1 MDTVRLNTVG
11 LYIHIPFC
19 KMKCHYCDFP
29 SYSGKESLM
38 IDYAKA
44 LSEEI
49 KISCQDKIISTI
61 FIGGGTPT
69 YLCIDGWK
77 IIEKALKGINRIK
90 EGFEFT
96 IEGNP
101 KTFNEEQLKIFKA
114 MGVNRISMGLQAVQQ
129 CHLASLGRIHS
140 LEDFK
145 HSYEMLRNFGFRNI
159 NVDLMFGLPNQS
171 LAQWKEAL
179 SQVVELKPEHISC
192 YSLIIEEG
200 TKFYN
205 LYEKDKLILPNEDV
219 ERDMYAEAINF
230 LEVKGYHQYEISNFA
245 KDGLECR
252 HNKIYWNLDNYIGCG
267 SSSHSYVDGIRY
279 RNEEKIETYIMSM
292 ENKSSAVVESNEN
305 SLKDDME
312 EFMFLGLR
320 KIEGISIEKF
330 KIRFNTSI
338 FEKYNDVIDKY
349 VKLNLLNL
357 KDDRLYLTKRG
368 IELSN
373 QVMSDFIL

>member
-77 IIEKALKGINRIK
+77 IIEKTLRGINRIK

-129 CHLASLGRIHS
+129 CHLTSLGRIHS

-145 HSYEMLRNFGFRNI
+145 HSYEMLRNFGFNNI

-171 LAQWKEAL
+171 LAQWKETL

-320 KIEGISIEKF
+320 KIEGISIEEF

-349 VKLNLLNL
+349 IKLNLLNL

>member
-1 MDTVRLNTVG
+1 MDTVGLNTVG

-49 KISCQDKIISTI
+49 KVSCQDKIISTI

-77 IIEKALKGINRIK
+77 IIEKALRELNRIE

-129 CHLASLGRIHS
+129 CHLTSLGRIHS

-145 HSYEMLRNFGFRNI
+145 HSYEMLRNFGFNNI
-159 NVDLMFGLPNQS
+159 NVDLMFGLPDQS
-171 LAQWKEAL
+171 LAQWKETL

-205 LYEKDKLILPNEDV
+205 LYEKDKLILPDEDV

-230 LEVKGYHQYEISNFA
+230 LEMKGYHQYEISNFA

-252 HNKIYWNLDNYIGCG
+252 HNKIYWNLEKYIGCG
-267 SSSHSYVDGIRY
+267 SSSHSYVNGIRY

-305 SLKDDME
+305 SLKDDIE

-320 KIEGISIEKF
+320 KIEGISIEEF
-330 KIRFNTSI
+330 KRRFNISI
-338 FEKYNDVIDKY
+338 FEKYKEVIDKY
-349 VKLNLLNL
+349 VKLDLLNL
-357 KDDRLYLTKRG
+357 KGDRLYLTKRG

-373 QVMSDFIL
+373 QVMADLIL

>member
-1 MDTVRLNTVG
+1 MDTVG

-29 SYSGKESLM
+29 SYSGKEGLM

-49 KISCQDKIISTI
+49 EVSCQDKIISTI

-69 YLCIDGWK
+69 YLCIEGWE
-77 IIEKALKGINRIK
+77 IIEKSIKKLNRIE

-101 KTFNEEQLKIFKA
+101 KTFNEEQLKIFKD

-129 CHLASLGRIHS
+129 CHLKSLGRIHS

-145 HSYEMLRNFGFRNI
+145 HSYEMLRNFGFNNI

-171 LAQWKEAL
+171 LNQWKETL
-179 SQVVELKPEHISC
+179 TQVVELNPEHISC

-200 TKFYN
+200 TRFFD
-205 LYEKDKLILPNEDV
+205 LYEKDKLILPSEEV
-219 ERDMYAEAINF
+219 ERNMYAEAINF
-230 LEVKGYHQYEISNFA
+230 LTSKGYHQYEISNFA
-245 KDGLECR
+245 KDKLECK
-252 HNKIYWNLDNYIGCG
+252 HNKIYWNLENYIGCG
-267 SSSHSYVDGIRY
+267 SSSHSYVNGQRY
-279 RNEEKIETYIMSM
+279 RNEEKITPYIMDI
-292 ENKSSAVVESNEN
+292 KSKKSAVVERNTN
-305 SLKDDME
+305 SLKDDIE

-320 KIEGISIEKF
+320 KIEGISVEEF
-330 KIRFNTSI
+330 SRRFNISI
-338 FEKYNDVIDKY
+338 FEKYNDVINKY
-349 VKLNLLNL
+349 INLNLLNL
-357 KDDRLYLTKRG
+357 EGNRLYLTKRG
-368 IELSN
+368 IEISN
-373 QVMSDFIL
+373 QIMADFIL